1 MKGGDIVDPFSNYSE
16 QKYPDSNNNQELTV
30 ESSSFY
36 SNTTNE
42 NAKNYHPIEQ
52 DILKFTN
59 QEFSDNPYQHS
70 DVSNSYENKKKEII
84 NIDLPY
90 NTNDINS
97 MRNTLC
103 RDLPPE
109 TNMSIYDNL

>member
-1 MKGGDIVDPFSNYSE
+1 MEKFSNFSE

-36 SNTTNE
+36 SNTINE
-42 NAKNYHPIEQ
+42 NVKNHHPIEQ

-59 QEFSDNPYQHS
+59 QEFSDNHYQHS
-70 DVSNSYENKKKEII
+70 DVS
-84 NIDLPY
+84 
-90 NTNDINS
+90 NDINS